1 MSFRRRRGLGVF
13 FMLILLMII
22 LIENPSGVKKGYAYY
37 GFPGTSSLFRFGY
50 PNSGYGLSWNPLY
63 NAIHNPFA
71 FGGSYNLTTSLG
83 GLSTLGG
90 FGGLFG
96 LRNYGTIGGLF
107 GLYGLT
113 GLSGLYGLNP
123 FVTSGL
129 GITGLSS
136 PWGLLSAGMTNPLF
150 AAEQAGAWTGT
161 WNLGFLTGTMIMNLS
176 ESITGSLSG
185 TAQLIGNLTFGGI
198 FNVYGTGSATFV
210 SLNGQDPTLTYA
222 VTLEGILT
230 TPTIMEGF
238 YSIYKIGSTVP
249 KESGTFNLELL
260 I

>member
-1 MSFRRRRGLGVF
+1 MSLRNRRGMRVL
-13 FMLILLMII
+13 FMLILLLII
-22 LIENPSGVKKGYAYY
+22 LLENPFGVKKVYAYY
-37 GFPGTSSLFRFGY
+37 GFPGTSSLFRYGY

-90 FGGLFG
+90 YGGLFG

-113 GLSGLYGLNP
+113 GLSGLYGLSP
-123 FVTSGL
+123 FATSGL
-129 GITGLSS
+129 GIAGRSF
-136 PWGLLSAGMTNPLF
+136 PGGLLPAGLTNPLF

-198 FNVYGTGSATFV
+198 FNVYGTGSTTFV

-222 VTLEGILT
+222 VTLQGILT

-238 YSIYKIGSTVP
+238 YSIYKIGSTTP